1 MESGQCVAAY
11 FGPELPAE
19 LSGLR
24 GLVWV
29 PLVRVRPR
37 EDDARRAAELLASG
51 AYDCAAI
58 TSPRGVG
65 VLRAA
70 LGRWPESVRP
80 YCIGAGTSRA
90 FADAFGLTP
99 RVPEV
104 YDSAGLA
111 RAIASDGC
119 RRVVTIRS
127 SAGDDELERSL
138 LSSGIDVVR
147 VDVYDELLASPPEV
161 PSFTVAIVTS
171 SAIARAFCE
180 RVWARSPRAVVI
192 AMGPKTEAALRSS
205 CRGLGEVLV
214 PQERSFKAI
223 RSLLKALGCG

>member
-1 MESGQCVAAY
+1 MESGQCIVAY

-29 PLVRVRPR
+29 PLVHVRPR
-37 EDDARRAAELLASG
+37 EADARRAAELLASG
-51 AYDCAAI
+51 AYDCAAV
-58 TSPRGVG
+58 TSPRGVE

-70 LGRWPESVRP
+70 LGRWPGRVRP

-90 FADAFGLTP
+90 FAEAFGLTP

-111 RAIASDGC
+111 RAMAGDGC
-119 RRVVTIRS
+119 RRAITIRS
-127 SAGDDELERSL
+127 SAGDDELERAL
-138 LSSGIDVVR
+138 LSSGVDVVR
-147 VDVYDELLASPPEV
+147 VDVYDELAAAPPEV
-161 PSFTVAIVTS
+161 PHFTVAVVTS
-171 SAIARAFCE
+171 SVIARAFCE
-180 RVWARSPRAVVI
+180 HAWTRNPRATVI

-205 CRGLGEVLV
+205 CKGLGEVLM

-223 RSLLKALGCG
+223 LSLLKALGCG